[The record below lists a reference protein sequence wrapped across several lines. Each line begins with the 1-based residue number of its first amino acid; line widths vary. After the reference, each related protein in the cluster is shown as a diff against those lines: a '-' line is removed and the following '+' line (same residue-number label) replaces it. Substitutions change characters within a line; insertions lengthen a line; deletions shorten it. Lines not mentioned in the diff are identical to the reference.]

1 MNKVNLSIKL
11 KLNPTEDQKKI
22 LKESLDQYTA
32 GYNFVCQTAWDAK
45 ESNRV
50 NIHHLTYYQVK
61 GMNELGSQLNV
72 SLISKASESVK
83 SARTKLRKGKKASC
97 PRSKL
102 CSIRYDARSYSIKD
116 NIFSL
121 KTTEGRLKIPFI
133 VPERY
138 AEMFL
143 WKHGSADLCLK
154 NGVFWIHLS
163 VSKDFEIE
171 QKYFVGVDMGV
182 TRPFVTSDNQFFG
195 EKRWKEHDRK
205 LARHRKR
212 LQAKGTKSAKR
223 RMKLLSGR
231 RNRFRVDCDHV
242 LTKRLLQSQQSGTVL
257 VLEDLTNLN
266 KSNTKKANR
275 KRTKSTR
282 RKISEWSYAR
292 RRKFLEYKAPMFG
305 CSVVCADPMFSS
317 QECSKCGHVDSEN
330 RSRAD
335 FKCTNCGF
343 EINADLNAARN
354 LVNRQKWGSGKSCA
368 SGLPVNQPIVDGFR
382 SQAQSFTA
390 G

>member
-11 KLNPTEDQKKI
+11 KLNPTQDQERT
-22 LKESLDQYTA
+22 LKESLKQYTD
-32 GYNFVCQTAWDAK
+32 GYNFVCKTAWDNK
-45 ESNRV
+45 ESNRI

-61 GMNELGSQLNV
+61 DMNDLGSQLNV
-72 SLISKASESVK
+72 SLIGKASESVK
-83 SARTKLRKGKKASC
+83 SARTKLKKGKKSSC

-116 NIFSL
+116 NIISI
-121 KTTEGRLKIPFI
+121 KTTCGRLKIPFA

-163 VSKDFEIE
+163 VSKEFEIE
-171 QKYFVGVDMGV
+171 QKYFVGVDMGI

-195 EKRWKEHDRK
+195 NKRWKEHDRK
-205 LARHRKR
+205 LARHIKR

-223 RMKLLSGR
+223 RLKKISGR

-242 LTKRLLQSQQSGTVL
+242 ITKRLLQAQQSGTVL

-275 KRTKSTR
+275 KRTKKTR

-292 RRKFLEYKAPMFG
+292 RRKFLEYKAALFG
-305 CSVVCADPMFSS
+305 CSVVFVDPMFSS
-317 QECSKCGHVDSEN
+317 QECSKCGNIDSESRN
-330 RSRAD
+330 RAD
-335 FKCTNCGF
+335 FKCTECHF
-343 EINADLNAARN
+343 SINADLNAARN
-354 LVNRQKWGSGKSCA
+354 LVNRQKWSLGKSC
-368 SGLPVNQPIVDGFR
+368 SSRLHVNQPIVDGFR
-382 SQAQSFTA
+382 SQASSFTA
-390 G
+390 R